1 MFRVFEKT
9 FENLIVLSV
18 LVFFQGIAFAGGDF
32 GIVSA
37 NLLNLRSGPGFD
49 GSILG
54 VIPGG
59 ARVEIEARMD
69 GWLKVRHE
77 GKTGYIRDL
86 QKFVHVVRMLG
97 DDGSEYGL
105 DAEATIYRR
114 EAERLQERIEVSE
127 KLIGSLETK
136 EDALFTRLDEMDL
149 ALNEAWRRIET
160 CRAELA
166 ALEKEMINARVLAD
180 QYDKKANSLA
190 EYAKKRL
197 VAIYKTNRLGLISVA
212 ASAESVSE
220 LFFRQNA
227 LERIFA
233 HDEKIRAELIEKRT
247 RVKELPLRANAQR
260 IEKAELEKNLRNEI
274 ETMTMEKEKRETFLV
289 KVQKEKSTALA
300 LFGAYCQAATI
311 LDEKLGELDSA
322 KKPDPSVIY
331 LSSVDFES
339 FKGLLNLPVEGKIV
353 DTFGLRNRKVKDR
366 RFCGGISIKAERGEP
381 VHAVKDGRVLFAGW
395 FKGYGNMIIIDH
407 GRHYY
412 TVYAHAQDLFKA
424 KGDLVDSGEVIA
436 TVGDSGSKSGP
447 GLYFEVRH
455 HGKPVDPIEWIRR
468 G

>member
-32 GIVSA
+32 GIVAA
-37 NLLNLRSGPGFD
+37 NLLNLRSAPGFD
-49 GSILG
+49 GPILC

-59 ARVEIEARMD
+59 AKVEIEGGMD
-69 GWLKVRHE
+69 GWLKVRYE

-86 QKFVHVVRMLG
+86 PKFVHVVRMPG
-97 DDGSEYGL
+97 ENESEHGW
-105 DAEATIYRR
+105 DAEIPKYRQ
-114 EAERLQERIEVSE
+114 ESERLQERIEASE
-127 KLIGSLETK
+127 KLLGRLETK
-136 EDALFTRLDEMDL
+136 EDVLLTKLDEMDL
-149 ALNEAWRRIET
+149 ALNEAWRRTET

-166 ALEKEMINARVLAD
+166 ALEKEMENARLLAE
-180 QYDKKANSLA
+180 QYGKKVDSLA
-190 EYAKKRL
+190 EYARKRL
-197 VAIYKTNRLGLISVA
+197 VAIYKTNRLGWISVA

-233 HDEKIRAELIEKRT
+233 HDEKIRADLIEKSARA
-247 RVKELPLRANAQR
+247 KELSVRANAQR
-260 IEKAELEKNLRNEI
+260 TEKAELENNLRNEI
-274 ETMTMEKEKRETFLV
+274 ETMTIERKKREIFLA
-289 KVQKEKSTALA
+289 KVQKEKSTALT
-300 LFGAYCQAATI
+300 LFEAYRQAARI
-311 LDEKLGELDSA
+311 LDEKLGGLDTD
-322 KKPDPSVIY
+322 KKTDPSVIY

-339 FKGLLNLPVEGKIV
+339 FKGLLNLPVEGKIG

-366 RFCGGISIKAERGEP
+366 RFSGGITIKAERGDP
-381 VHAVKDGRVLFAGW
+381 VHAVKDGRILFSGW
-395 FKGYGNMIIIDH
+395 FKGYGNMIIVDH

-412 TVYAHAQDLFKA
+412 TVYACAQDLFKA
-424 KGDLVDSGEVIA
+424 QGDLVDSGEVIA

-455 HGKPVDPIEWIRR
+455 HGKPVDPMEWIRR
-468 G
+468 